1 MLLFVAASYNK
12 LLFWLLLSRVITSQ
26 GGAAFFFFRMHF
38 SGEQVSLM
46 PASYFFLFF
55 FWSPSSKRQS
65 SLLFFSED
73 KILRK
78 RKGQRWT
85 LFKSEHSM
93 MKVRTDIMRTLPTLI
108 YTCNPI
114 GAVHVDVGTLF
125 DSIAYLST
133 QFLTFIFFIIDAHSL
148 ARPVRCCRSIGLLV
162 VSTNLTSSS
171 QPRLTRCAVLVLTC
185 STWSALSRFILKT
198 NSVPL
203 L

>member
-1 MLLFVAASYNK
+1 MLLFVTASYNN
-12 LLFWLLLSRVITSQ
+12 LVLSTLKSCNHLQ
-26 GGAAFFFFRMHF
+26 GGARFLFFFRMHF

-65 SLLFFSED
+65 SPLFFSED

-93 MKVRTDIMRTLPTLI
+93 MKVRTDIMRTFPTLI
-108 YTCNPI
+108 YTCYPI

-125 DSIAYLST
+125 DSIAYQST
-133 QFLTFIFFIIDAHSL
+133 Q
-148 ARPVRCCRSIGLLV
+148 
-162 VSTNLTSSS
+162 LTSYIFYNWCSFACTSS
-171 QPRLTRCAVLVLTC
+171 AVL
-185 STWSALSRFILKT
+185 SKYRFACCFHQL
-198 NSVPL
+198 NQ
-203 L
+203 

>member
-12 LLFWLLLSRVITSQ
+12 LLFWLLLSRVITAQ

-65 SLLFFSED
+65 SAPLFFSED

-93 MKVRTDIMRTLPTLI
+93 MKVRTDIMRTFPTLI

-125 DSIAYLST
+125 DSIAYQST
-133 QFLTFIFFIIDAHSL
+133 Q
-148 ARPVRCCRSIGLLV
+148 
-162 VSTNLTSSS
+162 LTSYIYNWCSFACTSS
-171 QPRLTRCAVLVLTC
+171 AVL
-185 STWSALSRFILKT
+185 SKYRFACCFHQL
-198 NSVPL
+198 NQ
-203 L
+203 